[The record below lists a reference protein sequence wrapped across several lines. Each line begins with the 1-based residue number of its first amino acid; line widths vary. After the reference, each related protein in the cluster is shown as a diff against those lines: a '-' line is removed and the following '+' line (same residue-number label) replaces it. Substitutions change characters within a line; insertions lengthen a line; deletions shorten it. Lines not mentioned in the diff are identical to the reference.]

1 MKIYNGSEAEKFFI
15 YKSFKSLKWAKG
27 ENKIKNIL
35 KECFCF
41 HPFYAI
47 VFFFV
52 FKNDGL
58 IFVEY
63 NFFSAVIP
71 HGI

>member
-41 HPFYAI
+41 HPF
-47 VFFFV
+47 
-52 FKNDGL
+52 
-58 IFVEY
+58 
-63 NFFSAVIP
+63 
-71 HGI
+71 